1 MKSLL
6 LIFFLII
13 LQSCSKK
20 PKAVLI
26 CGDHICVNKAE
37 AEQYFEENLS
47 IEVKI
52 LKKENKEEVDLVQ
65 LNLENMNNEKNI
77 KINKK
82 QTTENN
88 VKALSRK
95 EINEIK
101 KQVKIKSKIKKKG
114 IKNYNKE
121 RIITKKNIA
130 RRNTSQGNIIFED
143 ICKKIKKCNINEITK
158 YIINEGK
165 KKSFPDITK
174 RQ

>member
-6 LIFFLII
+6 LIFFLVI

-20 PKAVLI
+20 PEAILI

-47 IEVKI
+47 IEVQI
-52 LKKENKEEVDLVQ
+52 LKKENKKEVDLVQ
-65 LNLENMNNEKNI
+65 LNLENMNNKKNI

-82 QTTENN
+82 QTTKNN
-88 VKALSRK
+88 VKVLSRK

-101 KQVKIKSKIKKKG
+101 KQVKIKSKKKKDIDSYKKEKI
-114 IKNYNKE
+114 IK
-121 RIITKKNIA
+121 KKNIA
-130 RRNTSQGNIIFED
+130 RRNTSQGNIIVED
-143 ICKKIKKCNINEITK
+143 ICKKIKKCNIDEITK

-165 KKSFPDITK
+165 KKSFPSITN